1 MNSDDI
7 FFEDD
12 DAEEEEEATFP
23 DEDIAEDEVEEATF
37 EDVVDFKEIRTYEDK
52 EPGYAYAN
60 FLRDPWPPTALI
72 ITLIGLGI
80 VLLTPSSIWAPNRYG
95 ILGVYF
101 LISAGLVGIVFS
113 LITWSR
119 AGTHRLRWAG
129 PVNIIIIVL
138 SVVVGTADSI
148 SWILNGVSI
157 IPVLDSSLLL
167 LSFMLVFFSLYT
179 LWMIQRSLDPEAR

>member
-12 DAEEEEEATFP
+12 DAEEEEESTFP

-37 EDVVDFKEIRTYEDK
+37 EDVVDFKEIRTYDDK

-101 LISAGLVGIVFS
+101 LISAGLVGIV
-113 LITWSR
+113 L
-119 AGTHRLRWAG
+119 RLGDKLMRLKQTSSNQHTIKIKDEGLRELFLDMANYCDMG
-129 PVNIIIIVL
+129 LMLLEENREQK
-138 SVVVGTADSI
+138 DSDI
-148 SWILNGVSI
+148 SDEPLKLQQGEDYSI
-157 IPVLDSSLLL
+157 
-167 LSFMLVFFSLYT
+167 
-179 LWMIQRSLDPEAR
+179 